1 MKKLIS
7 VAAAVAALVA
17 PVAMASAPVM
27 FSTIDY
33 NAPSDSDVKGV
44 RLAVLHGQVS
54 EVQGVDFALLGLSE
68 TDKTT
73 GVNFGLFFG
82 ASKVNQEMKGA
93 SFGLLNWNEGLTTGA
108 NFGVVNYTNDV
119 NGLNLSTVN
128 YSQGNTLADVGFASI
143 SESSTF
149 QLGFFNMTK
158 QIDGVQIGLLNCAD
172 NGFFKCFPFVNFAK

>member
-1 MKKLIS
+1 MKKVIS

-82 ASKVNQEMKGA
+82 ASKVNQENERRFIW
-93 SFGLLNWNEGLTTGA
+93 SF
-108 NFGVVNYTNDV
+108 
-119 NGLNLSTVN
+119 
-128 YSQGNTLADVGFASI
+128 
-143 SESSTF
+143 
-149 QLGFFNMTK
+149 
-158 QIDGVQIGLLNCAD
+158 
-172 NGFFKCFPFVNFAK
+172 